1 MENNE
6 VHRYIYITDKDID
19 DFVVWEMNL
28 EICKTLILI
37 DDKPSR
43 NALSAQFEILEFFEN
58 LNANKK
64 VLNAY

>member
-43 NALSAQFEILEFFEN
+43 NALSA
-58 LNANKK
+58 
-64 VLNAY
+64 